1 MSPSPLPR
9 HTHPHT
15 LTSPFLSQNHENA
28 QAREHRALGELKRR
42 ESRLSMARR
51 NPKREAFD
59 EARERIKPIVEDLNA
74 WERETTEEAARALRK
89 MRKTT
94 YEAGSS
100 QD

>member
-1 MSPSPLPR
+1 
-9 HTHPHT
+9 
-15 LTSPFLSQNHENA
+15 
-28 QAREHRALGELKRR
+28 
-42 ESRLSMARR
+42 MARR